1 LEHKRIGLALSGG
14 GARAFAHLGVLKVLE
29 EQKIEISCISGT
41 SMGAIIGAF
50 WAKGYSADEILQI
63 LKNIRFRKFLQWNW
77 SKGILS
83 SQKIYHFLNQYFP
96 ENSFKSLKIPLYVS
110 CTDMKE
116 AKTVCLSEG
125 KLIEPLVGSI
135 SVPGLM
141 MPFSFK
147 NYQLADGGMLEN
159 LPASVLKN
167 KCDYLIGVHSNPTNK
182 KTIKTL
188 RQSLEKAFLIT
199 IANNTGHSKE
209 ICDLLIEPP
218 KLSHYRFSDFK
229 KIEQLYQEG
238 YSYSKKLLN
247 NFEV

>member
-1 LEHKRIGLALSGG
+1 LENKRIGLSLSGG

-50 WAKGYSADEILQI
+50 WAKGYPSEEILQI
-63 LKNIRFRKFLQWNW
+63 LKKIRFRKFLQWNW

-83 SQKIYHFLNQYFP
+83 SQKIYNFLKQYFP
-96 ENSFKSLKIPLYVS
+96 ENSFKSLKMPLYVS

-116 AKTVCLSEG
+116 SKTVCFSSG

-141 MPFSFK
+141 MPFNLK
-147 NYQLADGGMLEN
+147 HYQLADGGMLEN
-159 LPASVLKN
+159 LPSGVLKG
-167 KCDYLIGVHSNPTNK
+167 KCDYLIGVHSNPANK
-182 KTIKTL
+182 KNIKTL

-199 IANNTGHSKE
+199 IANNTHHSKE

-229 KIEQLYQEG
+229 KATQLYEEG
-238 YSYSKKLLN
+238 YLYSKKLLN
-247 NFEV
+247 NFVL